1 MWALTIAGGKG
12 ERLRPL
18 TDDTCKP
25 MVDVAGEPLLAHQV
39 RWLVQQGVRDV
50 VFLTGYH
57 AEDIRHYFGDGGAHG
72 MRAHYS
78 HEESPLGRG
87 GGVKQGLAT
96 LPADVDEVV
105 VVNGDVLTDQALAP
119 LLDLRRARD
128 STASLMLTPYFSEYG
143 VVEMDTDG
151 VVQAF
156 REKVRL
162 PYWVNAGVYVMHRRI
177 HRLLPDLGD
186 HETSTLPELAASG
199 ELVAM
204 ESEARWVSVDSPKD
218 LRDAELLVGR

>member
-25 MVDVAGEPLLAHQV
+25 MVPIRGEPLLAHQV
-39 RWLVQQGVRDV
+39 RWLVQHGVRDV

-57 AEDIRHYFGDGGAHG
+57 ADDIRDYFGDGSAHG
-72 MRAHYS
+72 IRAHYS

-87 GGVKQGLAT
+87 GSAKQGMAT
-96 LPADVDEVV
+96 LPEDVDEVI
-105 VVNGDVLTDQALAP
+105 VVNGDVLTDQPLAP
-119 LLDLRRARD
+119 LIELRRARD
-128 STASLMLTPYFSEYG
+128 ATAALMLTPYVSEYG
-143 VVEMDTDG
+143 VVETAADG
-151 VVQAF
+151 TVQEF
-156 REKVRL
+156 REKARL
-162 PYWVNAGVYVMHRRI
+162 PYWVNAGIYVMHRRI
-177 HRLLPDLGD
+177 LPLLPDIGD
-186 HETSTLPELAASG
+186 HETTTLPELATRH

-218 LRDAELLVGR
+218 LRAAAELVGT